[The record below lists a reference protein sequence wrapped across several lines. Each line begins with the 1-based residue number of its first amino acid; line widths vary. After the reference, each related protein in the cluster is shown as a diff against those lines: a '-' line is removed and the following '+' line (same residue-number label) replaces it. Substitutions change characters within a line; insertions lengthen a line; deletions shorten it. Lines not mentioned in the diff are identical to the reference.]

1 MRYDLMAVLG
11 VLIVMW
17 ASCLGCGLLLERVL
31 GLRLSNALLL
41 PLGLCV
47 SIVLTFPGYVA
58 GAGDGLAIALL
69 AAVAVSG
76 LLFARDGLRSRLNPG
91 WPGLAGLGTYVLY
104 MLPVIAYGGWTWAGY
119 DFVNDSAFEM
129 LLANHAKGFGTVL
142 GNLPESSQ
150 REFLVSYLS
159 SGYPLGTQT
168 LLGTFSGLTATP
180 VPVIYQGFISFL
192 AGCGAVALA
201 TMMRGLRARRGAL
214 IAFVALGA
222 NLTYQYALQ
231 GGIKEIGLLATL
243 CATAALAR
251 EALALG
257 RPYVGAVLI
266 AIGAAASLATY
277 NAVAVPFLGAL
288 VLFVGVSVLLF
299 ERPAALSRRAV
310 RSRRQPVSV
319 GVPSAGTELQPS
331 TPATL
336 TARRSLTRWAG
347 PLILGG
353 VLTALLAIPS
363 LTSFQTFYAVART
376 GQGATGVGAMQFGQ
390 LLRPLPLSQISG
402 VWLAGEYR
410 VPVQAEP
417 AATLTVIATVAILV
431 LLIPGV
437 LLALRRREPSPL
449 LLVGMVGLVLLIVF
463 PRVSPYAQGKLLAIS
478 SPAVVLVAL
487 IPLAT
492 LAGRASVLLLALAGA
507 LAAAIIVS
515 DLLAYGHA
523 PVAPTRRMEAIEQA
537 GAHFKGEGPVL
548 WNEFEE
554 YAKYFAAAARISV
567 PFEALTPQQVQLRSP
582 TYFYGHYFD
591 LDQELLSFVERY
603 PVIVTRRSPSA
614 SRPPANYRLV
624 YQNRYYLG
632 WRRRPRPLVLRHL
645 PEQSLYSSASTIDC
659 SSLRSFVA
667 GAPTATKLVVAVP
680 PELAWFEPLYSTD
693 RSYGWGI
700 VPSQTGAIIA
710 NTPGHASGSVTVAGN
725 ARYAVWAQG
734 DFPRPV
740 KVQVDG
746 ATIGSA
752 SGANTPGQWFQV
764 TSLYLSPGRHQLRI
778 IKPAGRRHL
787 GPGEWGAG
795 IIGAVALQR
804 EGAEQLRVL
813 PVSSWRTLCGTT
825 ADWAELVR
833 P

>member
-17 ASCLGCGLLLERVL
+17 ASCLGCGLLLERIL

-69 AAVAVSG
+69 ATVAICG

-91 WPGLAGLGTYVLY
+91 WPGLAGLGTYLLY

-119 DFVNDSAFEM
+119 NFVNDSAFEM
-129 LLANHAKGFGTVL
+129 MLANHAKGFGTVL
-142 GNLPESSQ
+142 GNMPESIQ
-150 REFLVSYLS
+150 REFLVQYLGR
-159 SGYPLGTQT
+159 GYPLGTQT

-192 AGCGAVALA
+192 AACGAVALA
-201 TMMRGLRARRGAL
+201 TTIRAVRTSRAAL

-243 CATAALAR
+243 CATVALAR
-251 EALALG
+251 EAIALG
-257 RPYVGAVLI
+257 RPYLGAMLI
-266 AIGAAASLATY
+266 AIGAAASLAIY

-299 ERPAALSRRAV
+299 G
-310 RSRRQPVSV
+310 RSRVTRHEPVVSHRQRDSARGSV
-319 GVPSAGTELQPS
+319 YTQPRRFSTASPSA
-331 TPATL
+331 
-336 TARRSLTRWAG
+336 RRYLTRWVG

-353 VLTALLAIPS
+353 ALTALLAIPS
-363 LTSFQTFYAVART
+363 LTSFQTFYTVART
-376 GQGATGVGAMQFGQ
+376 GQGATGIGATQFGQ
-390 LLRPLPLSQISG
+390 LLRRLPLSQISG

-410 VPVQAEP
+410 APVQAQP
-417 AATLTVIATVAILV
+417 AATLTVIATVAILL

-437 LLALRRREPSPL
+437 LFAVRRREPSPL
-449 LLVGMVGLVLLIVF
+449 LLIGMVGLVFLIVF

-487 IPLAT
+487 IPLAA
-492 LAGRASVLLLALAGA
+492 LAGRTSVAAIALAWV

-523 PVAPTRRMEAIEQA
+523 PVAPTRRMEAIEQTA
-537 GAHFKGEGPVL
+537 RHFKGEGLVL

-567 PFEALTPQQVQLRSP
+567 PFEAVTVQHVELRSP

-603 PVIVTRRSPSA
+603 PIIVTRRSPSA

-632 WRRRPRPLVLRHL
+632 WRRSPRPLVLRHL
-645 PEQSLYSSASTIDC
+645 PEQSLYSSSSTVTC
-659 SSLRSFVA
+659 GSLRSLVA
-667 GAPTATKLVVAVP
+667 HAPSGTQLAIAVA
-680 PELAWFEPLYSTD
+680 PEVSWFEPLYARD
-693 RSYGWGI
+693 RSFGWGI
-700 VPSQTGAIIA
+700 VPGQTGAIIA
-710 NTPGHASGSVTVAGN
+710 NTPGHASGVVHVAGN
-725 ARYAVWAQG
+725 ARYAVWVQG

-752 SGANTPGQWFQV
+752 SGANTPGQWFHV
-764 TSLYLSPGRHQLRI
+764 TTLDLGPGRHELRI
-778 IKPAGRRHL
+778 SKPAGRRHF

-804 EGAEQLRVL
+804 EGGEQLRIL
-813 PVSSWRTLCGTT
+813 PVSSWRTLCGATV
-825 ADWAELVR
+825 DWVELIR